1 MIMKKRVLAAF
12 LSAAMVIGLLS
23 GCATSG
29 NSGGSSEDSSKE
41 DGEVTLTFLNKYP
54 EDPYAQY
61 FVDAVAAFEKEHPD
75 IKIEMENVSDEAIK
89 DKLSVMASGEQ
100 MSDIFFSWTGER
112 VKRFARNDL
121 VLDLTSYLKDDSA
134 WADSFLPAFLN
145 NATYDGKT
153 YAIPFRSSIMYFVY
167 NKEVFDEH
175 KLEVPKTWD
184 EFIAICDQL
193 KKTDVTPIAFGNSQT
208 WYSSWWI
215 GLMNAMMVPA
225 DVMNK
230 DYTPET
236 GEFTDPA
243 YTEAVQTFLD
253 MNKKGYFGDNVNAK
267 DYYEVR
273 EGFCAGKYAMMLD
286 ATAQF
291 TQFDDGMGAE
301 NWGYF
306 KVPVMEGAAGDPGTI
321 GGGGEAWMISKTC
334 KHPEEAITF
343 LKFMTSLEQG
353 QKQTSEAGLP
363 NALVGGITK
372 DNATEMLANA
382 YKEAEGYTNIADW
395 LDCAVEASIADQY
408 MVSVQEGFNGKSAED
423 IMKDIQTAAAK
434 VKEEAAK

>member
-1 MIMKKRVLAAF
+1 MKKRFLAAF
-12 LSAAMVIGLLS
+12 LTATMMIGLLG
-23 GCATSG
+23 GCATTGS
-29 NSGGSSEDSSKE
+29 SGGSDDSGSD
-41 DGEVTLTFLNKYP
+41 DGDTVTLTFLNKYP
-54 EDPYAQY
+54 EDPYAEY
-61 FVDAVAAFEKEHPD
+61 FEQAVADFEEEYPNID
-75 IKIEMENVSDEAIK
+75 IEMENVSDEAIK

-121 VLDLTSYLKDDSA
+121 VLDLSSYLEEDSE

-167 NKEVFDEH
+167 NKAVFEEYD
-175 KLEVPKTWD
+175 LEVPETWD
-184 EFIAICDQL
+184 EFIAICDKL
-193 KKTDVTPIAFGNSQT
+193 KETDVTPVAFGNSAT

-215 GLMNAMMVPA
+215 GLLNAMMVPA
-225 DVMNK
+225 DVMDK

-236 GEFTDPA
+236 GEFTDAA

-253 MNKKGYFGDNVNAK
+253 MNDKGYFGDNVNAK

-273 EGFCAGKYAMMLD
+273 EGFFAGQYAMMLD

-291 TQFDDGMGAE
+291 TQYDDGMGAE

-321 GGGGEAWMISKTC
+321 GGGGEVWMISKSC
-334 KHPEEAITF
+334 KHPEEAVTF
-343 LKFMTSLEQG
+343 LKYMTSLEQG

-363 NALVGGITK
+363 NALVGGITE
-372 DNATEMLANA
+372 DNATEALANA
-382 YKEAEGYTNIADW
+382 YKDAEGYTNIADW

-408 MVSVQEGFNGKSAED
+408 MVSVQEGFDGKSAED
-423 IMKDIQTAAAK
+423 IMADIQAAAAK
-434 VKEEAAK
+434 VKEESAK

>member
-61 FVDAVAAFEKEHPD
+61 FVDAVATFEKEHPD

-167 NKEVFDEH
+167 
-175 KLEVPKTWD
+175 
-184 EFIAICDQL
+184 
-193 KKTDVTPIAFGNSQT
+193 
-208 WYSSWWI
+208 
-215 GLMNAMMVPA
+215 
-225 DVMNK
+225 
-230 DYTPET
+230 
-236 GEFTDPA
+236 
-243 YTEAVQTFLD
+243 
-253 MNKKGYFGDNVNAK
+253 
-267 DYYEVR
+267 
-273 EGFCAGKYAMMLD
+273 
-286 ATAQF
+286 
-291 TQFDDGMGAE
+291 
-301 NWGYF
+301 
-306 KVPVMEGAAGDPGTI
+306 
-321 GGGGEAWMISKTC
+321 
-334 KHPEEAITF
+334 
-343 LKFMTSLEQG
+343 
-353 QKQTSEAGLP
+353 
-363 NALVGGITK
+363 
-372 DNATEMLANA
+372 
-382 YKEAEGYTNIADW
+382 
-395 LDCAVEASIADQY
+395 
-408 MVSVQEGFNGKSAED
+408 
-423 IMKDIQTAAAK
+423 
-434 VKEEAAK
+434 

>member
-1 MIMKKRVLAAF
+1 
-12 LSAAMVIGLLS
+12 
-23 GCATSG
+23 
-29 NSGGSSEDSSKE
+29 
-41 DGEVTLTFLNKYP
+41 
-54 EDPYAQY
+54 
-61 FVDAVAAFEKEHPD
+61 
-75 IKIEMENVSDEAIK
+75 
-89 DKLSVMASGEQ
+89 
-100 MSDIFFSWTGER
+100 
-112 VKRFARNDL
+112 
-121 VLDLTSYLKDDSA
+121 
-134 WADSFLPAFLN
+134 
-145 NATYDGKT
+145 
-153 YAIPFRSSIMYFVY
+153 MYFVY
-167 NKEVFDEH
+167 NKAVFDEH

-184 EFIAICDQL
+184 EFIAICDKL

-215 GLMNAMMVPA
+215 GLLNAMMVPA

-230 DYTPET
+230 DYTPEM

-306 KVPVMEGAAGDPGTI
+306 KIPVMEGAAGDPGTI
-321 GGGGEAWMISKTC
+321 GGGGEVWMVSKTC

-363 NALVGGITK
+363 NALAGGITK

-382 YKEAEGYTNIADW
+382 YKDAEGYTNIADW

>member
-1 MIMKKRVLAAF
+1 MKKRILAAF
-12 LSAAMVIGLLS
+12 LSAAMMIGLLS

-29 NSGGSSEDSSKE
+29 NSGESSEGGSKE

-121 VLDLTSYLKDDSA
+121 VLDLTSYLEEDSA

-145 NATYDGKT
+145 NATYEGKT

-167 NKEVFDEH
+167 NKAVFDEH
-175 KLEVPKTWD
+175 KLEVPNTWD
-184 EFIAICDQL
+184 EFIAICDKL

-215 GLMNAMMVPA
+215 GLLNAMMVPA

-306 KVPVMEGAAGDPGTI
+306 KIPVMEGAAGDPGTI
-321 GGGGEAWMISKTC
+321 GGGGEVWMVSKTC

-382 YKEAEGYTNIADW
+382 YKDAEGYTNIADW

>member
-1 MIMKKRVLAAF
+1 MKKRILAAF

-167 NKEVFDEH
+167 NKKVFDEH

>member
-1 MIMKKRVLAAF
+1 MKKRVLAAF

>member
-1 MIMKKRVLAAF
+1 MKKRILAAF

-167 NKEVFDEH
+167 NKKVFDEH

-208 WYSSWWI
+208 WYSTWWI

>member
-1 MIMKKRVLAAF
+1 MKKRVLAAF

-167 NKEVFDEH
+167 NKKVFDEH

>member
-1 MIMKKRVLAAF
+1 MKKRVLAAV
-12 LSAAMVIGLLS
+12 LSAVMVISLLS

-29 NSGGSSEDSSKE
+29 NSGKSHSDGKKDE
-41 DGEVTLTFLNKYP
+41 GEVTLTFLNKYP

-61 FVDAVAAFEKEHPD
+61 FVDAVADFEEKYPD
-75 IKIEMENVSDEAIK
+75 IKIKMENVSDEAIK

-121 VLDLTSYLKDDSA
+121 VLDLTSYLEDDSE

-167 NKEVFDEH
+167 NKEVFDKY

-184 EFIAICDQL
+184 EFLAICDKL
-193 KKTDVTPIAFGNSQT
+193 KGTDVTPIAFGNSQT

-215 GLMNAMMVPA
+215 GLLNAMMVPA
-225 DVMNK
+225 DVVDK

-236 GEFTDPA
+236 GEFTDET
-243 YTEAVQTFLD
+243 YTEAVRTFLE
-253 MNKKGYFGDNVNAK
+253 MNEKGYFGDNVNAK

-291 TQFDDGMGAE
+291 TQYDDGMGEE

-306 KVPVMEGAAGDPGTI
+306 KVPLMEGAAGDPETI
-321 GGGGEAWMISKTC
+321 GGGGEVWMISKTC
-334 KHPEEAITF
+334 RHPEEAITF

-353 QKQTSEAGLP
+353 QKQTSESGLP
-363 NALVGGITK
+363 NALIGGITEE
-372 DNATEMLANA
+372 NGTEALENA
-382 YKEAEGYTNIADW
+382 YQDAEGYTNIADW
-395 LDCAVEASIADQY
+395 LDCAVDASIADQY
-408 MVSVQEGFNGKSAED
+408 MVSIQEGFNGKTAEE
-423 IMKDIQTAAAK
+423 IMTDIQETAAK
-434 VKEEAAK
+434 VKKEAAK